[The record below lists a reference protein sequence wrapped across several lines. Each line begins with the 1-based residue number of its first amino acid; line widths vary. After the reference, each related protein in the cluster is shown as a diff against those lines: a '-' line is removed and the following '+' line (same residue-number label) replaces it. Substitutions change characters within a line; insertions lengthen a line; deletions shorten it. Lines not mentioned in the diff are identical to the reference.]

1 MEIYIRGMEWLSDG
15 WITAGLC
22 PNHPWV
28 LLLLGW
34 KSLFYVCVN
43 CCCMRRHGKAYEY
56 NNDGRYVWNEQ
67 QQQRQYNIV
76 SFVLSKS
83 SIDYY
88 LLTTTTAVSWVQRVS
103 LPIAGDQGLIPR
115 DGAIDR
121 RYFYEPLMVI
131 TCFRVRCCYCC
142 WCKMVVAYCR
152 APTYRAYWLR
162 YVIDESMVWV
172 GFLLWIL

>member
-1 MEIYIRGMEWLSDG
+1 MGKPMNTTTMVDMCGM
-15 WITAGLC
+15 
-22 PNHPWV
+22 N
-28 LLLLGW
+28 
-34 KSLFYVCVN
+34 N
-43 CCCMRRHGKAYEY
+43 N
-56 NNDGRYVWNEQ
+56 NNDHTISWV
-67 QQQRQYNIV
+67 
-76 SFVLSKS
+76 FVLSKS

-103 LPIAGDQGLIPR
+103 LPIAGDRGLIPR

-162 YVIDESMVWV
+162 YVIDESMVWE
-172 GFLLWIL
+172 GFLLWALSFGYDFPLMFSSGIKD

>member
-1 MEIYIRGMEWLSDG
+1 MFVWIVVVWGDMGKPMNTTTMVDMCGMNNNNNGHTIS
-15 WITAGLC
+15 
-22 PNHPWV
+22 WV
-28 LLLLGW
+28 
-34 KSLFYVCVN
+34 
-43 CCCMRRHGKAYEY
+43 
-56 NNDGRYVWNEQ
+56 
-67 QQQRQYNIV
+67 
-76 SFVLSKS
+76 FVLSKS

-103 LPIAGDQGLIPR
+103 LPIAGDRGLIPR

-172 GFLLWIL
+172 GFLLWCSFLIGLAFGLSRVATSFL